1 MESEQKVRVQRER
14 VMLESY
20 SGISKKAGM
29 PPGSLVHVG
38 DFDEEDTRISVV
50 DYSPGDLE
58 EPVVETVEDLLKF
71 RDKKSITWVLL
82 EGLKN
87 VEVTEL
93 IGRHFDIHPL
103 VLEDILNTHQRPKF
117 EEYDDYLYI
126 VLKGLTVAD
135 ESVADESVTPDKFEV
150 NYEQISILVLN
161 DFVFTFKEQKDELF
175 LPLIQRIR
183 NQTGKIRS
191 LGTDYLTYAIIDSIV
206 DQNFVLLD
214 TMDERIDAIEEELLD
229 DPDSCTLT
237 SIQHLKRELID
248 IRRATSPQRELVAAI
263 LRSDHV
269 LFSEK
274 VDIYFRDV
282 YDHVLRINESVDS
295 YRDMLA
301 GLLDIYVSSISNKMN
316 EVMKLLTVFASIF
329 IPLTFIAGIY
339 GMNFEYMPELK
350 WKWAYPTLWVF
361 FVTIPIVLLIYFK
374 KKKWL

>member
-274 VDIYFRDV
+274 VDIYFRARV
-282 YDHVLRINESVDS
+282 VAVPKGPWMDS
-295 YRDMLA
+295 EGVVNRQRW
-301 GLLDIYVSSISNKMN
+301 VS
-316 EVMKLLTVFASIF
+316 E
-329 IPLTFIAGIY
+329 
-339 GMNFEYMPELK
+339 PELRALRFK
-350 WKWAYPTLWVF
+350 PDTLPDIAF
-361 FVTIPIVLLIYFK
+361 GEGGIGYDPLELLVR
-374 KKKWL
+374 

>member
-1 MESEQKVRVQRER
+1 MEYERKIYLQRESI
-14 VMLESY
+14 MLDSY
-20 SGISKKAGM
+20 SGISKKVGM
-29 PPGSLVHVG
+29 PPGSLIHVG
-38 DFDEEDTRISVV
+38 DFDIEDTRISVV
-50 DYSPGDLE
+50 DYSQGDLE
-58 EPVVETVEDLLKF
+58 EPVIETVEDLLKF
-71 RDKKSITWVLL
+71 REKDSITWVCL
-82 EGLKN
+82 EGLRN
-87 VEVTEL
+87 VEVTEE
-93 IGRHFDIHPL
+93 IGKYFEIHPL

-135 ESVADESVTPDKFEV
+135 ESVNPEDFEV
-150 NYEQISILVLN
+150 HYEQISIVVLK

-183 NQTGKIRS
+183 NSSGRIRN
-191 LGTDYLTYAIIDSIV
+191 LGTDYLTYGILDTIV

-229 DPDSCTLT
+229 DPDSGTLAA
-237 SIQHLKRELID
+237 IQRLKRELIN

-263 LRSDHV
+263 LRSDHM
-269 LFSEK
+269 LLSEK
-274 VDIYFRDV
+274 VGIYFRDV

-316 EVMKLLTVFASIF
+316 EVMKILTVFASIF

-350 WKWAYPTLWVF
+350 WKWAYPTLWLF
-361 FVTIPIVLLIYFK
+361 FVTIPAVLLIYFK